1 MRLSQAIAQGTQRL
15 SAAARGNARLDAE
28 TLLMHVLE
36 RDRAFLIAHSEESL
50 SADQFARYGEMVER
64 RAVGEPLQ
72 YITGHQEFWGLDF
85 LVTPSV
91 LIPRPETEHA
101 VETALE
107 LLRGI
112 ESPRVVDVGTGSGCI
127 ALAIA
132 SELPQARVDA
142 VDISEDAL
150 QVARQN
156 ASRFGLTERVRF
168 VRSDLLSAFLG
179 KGLLSGML
187 ETRRAPSD
195 ERRDSTEYHTT
206 FDIVISNPPYVG
218 EQEAE
223 KLQIEVRGH
232 EPHCALFGGR
242 EGLDV
247 YRRLIPQARE
257 VLKPGGWL
265 VLEIGYSQEEQVQ
278 QLLSNWT
285 DLRSVRDL
293 QGIPRVVA
301 ARRK

>member
-1 MRLSQAIAQGTQRL
+1 MRLSQAIVQGTQRL
-15 SAAARGNARLDAE
+15 SAAERGNARLDAE
-28 TLLMHVLE
+28 TLLMHVLG
-36 RDRAFLIAHSEESL
+36 RDRAFLIAHSDESL
-50 SADQFARYGEMVER
+50 SAEQFARYVEMVER

-85 LVTPSV
+85 LVTRSV

-107 LLRGI
+107 LLSGI
-112 ESPRVVDVGTGSGCI
+112 ESPRIVDVGTGSGCI
-127 ALAIA
+127 ALALA

-142 VDISEDAL
+142 VDISEEAL

-168 VRSDLLSAFLG
+168 MRSDLLSAFLE
-179 KGLLSGML
+179 KGLFSSIPEMQRAAAGA
-187 ETRRAPSD
+187 RR
-195 ERRDSTEYHTT
+195 ELTEARIA
-206 FDIVISNPPYVG
+206 FDMVISNPPYVG
-218 EQEAE
+218 EQDAD
-223 KLQIEVRGH
+223 KLQIEVHGH
-232 EPHCALFGGR
+232 EPPCALFGGR
-242 EGLDV
+242 EGLDI

-265 VLEIGYSQEEQVQ
+265 VLEIGYSQEEEIQ

-301 ARRK
+301 ARPK

>member
-1 MRLSQAIAQGTQRL
+1 
-15 SAAARGNARLDAE
+15 
-28 TLLMHVLE
+28 MHVLG

-50 SADQFARYGEMVER
+50 SAEQFARYEEMMER

-101 VETALE
+101 VETALS

-112 ESPRVVDVGTGSGCI
+112 ESPRIADVGTGSGCI
-127 ALAIA
+127 ALALA
-132 SELPQARVDA
+132 SELPQARLDA

-150 QVARQN
+150 RVARQN
-156 ASRFGLTERVRF
+156 ASRFGLTERVQF
-168 VRSDLLSAFLG
+168 VRSDLLLAFFE
-179 KGLLSGML
+179 KGLLSEAR
-187 ETRRAPSD
+187 ETQRAAASARRHL
-195 ERRDSTEYHTT
+195 TEDHIA
-206 FDIVISNPPYVG
+206 FDMVISNPPYVG
-218 EQEAE
+218 EEEAE
-223 KLQIEVRGH
+223 KLQIEVRRH

-247 YRRLIPQARE
+247 YRGLIPQARE
-257 VLKPGGWL
+257 LLKPGGWL
-265 VLEIGYSQEEQVQ
+265 VLEIGYSQEEQVR
-278 QLLSNWT
+278 QLLSDWI

-293 QGIPRVVA
+293 QGIPRVIA
-301 ARRK
+301 AQRR